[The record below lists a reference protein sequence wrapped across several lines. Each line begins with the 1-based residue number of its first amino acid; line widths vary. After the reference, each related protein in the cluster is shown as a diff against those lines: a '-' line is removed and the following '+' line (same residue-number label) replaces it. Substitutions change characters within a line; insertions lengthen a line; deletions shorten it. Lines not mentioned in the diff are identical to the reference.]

1 VKHVH
6 HGTATGPVREF
17 RIIHH
22 RHDGLATLSDM
33 HLTKSESHSRPLKPD
48 AQDCREPEA
57 LARARGALAVV
68 CSDAFGW
75 PSDPRI
81 CRQIGNCAEWLKDD
95 LETYEGLLDGRI
107 HPVIEFPELDQIWSG
122 DALEQAIEKVIW
134 DIVAGAS
141 ALEAGM
147 GEQAAGQADKGDGEA
162 SRNAG

>member
-1 VKHVH
+1 
-6 HGTATGPVREF
+6 
-17 RIIHH
+17 
-22 RHDGLATLSDM
+22 M
-33 HLTKSESHSRPLKPD
+33 HLTKSESRSRPVKPD
-48 AQDCREPEA
+48 ARDCREPEA

-75 PSDPRI
+75 PSDPGI
-81 CRQIGNCAEWLKDD
+81 CRQIDDCTEWLKDD

-107 HPVIEFPELDQIWSG
+107 HPVTEFPELEQIWSG

-147 GEQAAGQADKGDGEA
+147 GEQAAGQADPGDGQA
-162 SRNAG
+162 SPNAGRRLTHARPGS

>member
-1 VKHVH
+1 MFI
-6 HGTATGPVREF
+6 TAPRPDLYREL

-33 HLTKSESHSRPLKPD
+33 SLTISESHSSPLEPD

-75 PSDPRI
+75 PSDPGT
-81 CRQIGNCAEWLKDD
+81 CRQIDDCAEWLKDD
-95 LETYEGLLDGRI
+95 LETYQGLLDGRI

-134 DIVAGAS
+134 DIMAGAS

-147 GEQAAGQADKGDGEA
+147 GEQAARPAGKGDGQA

>member
-1 VKHVH
+1 
-6 HGTATGPVREF
+6 
-17 RIIHH
+17 
-22 RHDGLATLSDM
+22 M
-33 HLTKSESHSRPLKPD
+33 HLTKSESHSSPLTPD
-48 AQDCREPEA
+48 ARDCREPEA

-81 CRQIGNCAEWLKDD
+81 CREIGNCAEWLKDD

-107 HPVIEFPELDQIWSG
+107 HPVIEFPELDQIWSR

>member
-1 VKHVH
+1 
-6 HGTATGPVREF
+6 
-17 RIIHH
+17 
-22 RHDGLATLSDM
+22 M
-33 HLTKSESHSRPLKPD
+33 HLTKSESRSRPVKPD
-48 AQDCREPEA
+48 ARDCREPEA

-75 PSDPRI
+75 PSDPGI
-81 CRQIGNCAEWLKDD
+81 CRQIDDCAEWLKDD

-107 HPVIEFPELDQIWSG
+107 HPVTEFPELEQIWSG

-147 GEQAAGQADKGDGEA
+147 GEQAAGQADPGDGQA
-162 SRNAG
+162 SPNAGRRLTHARPGS